1 MTLPSRRPRR
11 VRPFLAMG
19 FAVLVVLNVPATPA
33 WASGIPVFDVNQLMA
48 QVEARFEFIQTLR
61 RYEQQ
66 IAQWRNL
73 LSQNPMER
81 VREAVGG
88 RPKLGDKLTLRGD
101 TDGIQ
106 QRCGASGGGI
116 GGLLGNLFDIRFD
129 ANGDLREQQTKLCE
143 VQVVLENRRWNENV
157 LMIKQMELLQEKA
170 DAVADA
176 RRSGMTQGE
185 IDTNLVDLKVAQDD
199 YERNAVK
206 GKARIA
212 TYDEML
218 GSVATMQRMA
228 AEELLRGSRPTGFS
242 AAVAETIVQ
251 GAVLRSVLRVGNGG
265 CGDRLGQPCD

>member
-1 MTLPSRRPRR
+1 MTQPSRRPRR
-11 VRPFLAMG
+11 AHPFLTMG
-19 FAVLVVLNVPATPA
+19 FAVLVVLSVPATPA
-33 WASGIPVFDVNQLMA
+33 RASGIPVFDANQLMA
-48 QVEARFEFIQTLR
+48 QIEARFEFIQTLR

-66 IAQWRNL
+66 MTQWRSL
-73 LSQNPMER
+73 LSQNPLER

-101 TDGIQ
+101 TDGMQ
-106 QRCGASGGGI
+106 QRCGDAGGV
-116 GGLLGNLFDIRFD
+116 GGLLGNVFDIRFD
-129 ANGDLREQQTKLCE
+129 ANGDLREQQRKLCE

-170 DAVADA
+170 DTVADA

-199 YERNAVK
+199 YQRNAVK

-218 GSVATMQRMA
+218 GSVATMQQMA
-228 AEELLRGSRPTGFS
+228 AEELLRGSRPSGFS
-242 AAVAETIVQ
+242 SAVAETIVQ
-251 GAVLRSVLRVGNGG
+251 GAVLRAVLTVGNGG